1 MEGLSLNLQELRWLK
16 MTPQRIYFNRNDVDL
31 FKRSYLRSK
40 QEILKQLM
48 FKDVADLTFFS
59 EEIMNIVEGKSY
71 KMSNY
76 KHSGV
81 IIFNCATG
89 SHVCC
94 RAYVKYKKEDGY
106 FVYCSHL
113 GQHSLNCSGNGGST
127 SFSDEN
133 LHSTFATEKDKPILK
148 KQRTLRL
155 PKEQVKK
162 LPKNVVAN
170 KISTSLKSPNSNR
183 PRKQRVA
190 TTLNPVPSSSSKEL
204 RDPKV
209 NTLVYCGLFY
219 HTWKK
224 GKASNLPI
232 KSDLH
237 PSNAANAIQNHQYHA
252 ADYSDSDDQS
262 LVSLCSLSSG
272 KYPRT
277 PIEAPQSTINSHD
290 SKLPISSS
298 FHLTH
303 FLLRKMQCVAA
314 ATAIQQV
321 VAVCDWTMQP
331 DLANRC
337 LQCQCT
343 LREKLL
349 RILEIEK
356 LEAEQHQ
363 KQLNEDKA
371 PDLETQT
378 LFTSEGSPC
387 SSSFSSSS
395 SSALAINLV
404 QSTPV
409 SSKDTTISRD
419 NIEKSHYFH
428 FLLQLIDVL
437 LFPFRTA
444 PIKDDTSVDSD
455 CSDDS
460 METLLQSNREQLIY
474 FMEELIHII

>member
-1 MEGLSLNLQELRWLK
+1 

-40 QEILKQLM
+40 QEILKQLV

-94 RAYVKYKKEDGY
+94 TAYVKYKKEDGY

-113 GQHSLNCSGNGGST
+113 GQHSPNCSGNGGGLD
-127 SFSDEN
+127 DEN
-133 LHSTFATEKDKPILK
+133 FHSTFIAEKDKPTSK
-148 KQRTLRL
+148 KQRTVRL
-155 PKEQVKK
+155 PKEQLKK
-162 LPKNVVAN
+162 LPKIVVAN
-170 KISTSLKSPNSNR
+170 KTSTSLKSLNSSR
-183 PRKQRVA
+183 PRRQRVVP
-190 TTLNPVPSSSSKEL
+190 TKPVPSSSAKE
-204 RDPKV
+204 RIDPKV
-209 NTLVYCGLFY
+209 NPLVYCGLFY

-232 KSDLH
+232 KSDLY

-252 ADYSDSDDQS
+252 TDYSDSDDQS
-262 LVSLCSLSSG
+262 LISVCSLSSG

-277 PIEAPQSTINSHD
+277 PGEVPQCTIVNVHD
-290 SKLPISSS
+290 SRLPISSS

-314 ATAIQQV
+314 TTAIQQV
-321 VAVCDWTMQP
+321 VTVCDWTMHP
-331 DLANRC
+331 VLANRC
-337 LQCQCT
+337 LQCQFKV
-343 LREKLL
+343 REKLL
-349 RILEIEK
+349 SILEIEK
-356 LEAEQHQ
+356 SEAEQLR
-363 KQLNEDKA
+363 KQLNEDNVRY
-371 PDLETQT
+371 LETQT
-378 LFTSEGSPC
+378 LFTSESSPC
-387 SSSFSSSS
+387 SSSSS

-404 QSTPV
+404 QSTRV
-409 SSKDTTISRD
+409 SSKDTTISSD
-419 NIEKSHYFH
+419 SIEKSHYFH

-437 LFPFRTA
+437 LFPFRAA
-444 PIKDDTSVDSD
+444 PLKDDTSVDSAS
-455 CSDDS
+455 SDDS
-460 METLLQSNREQLIY
+460 METLLQSNREQLID
-474 FMEELIHII
+474 FMEELIRII